1 MSRVRWTRD
10 GPPRGCCRR
19 VGARYSGYATGS
31 GAGLERFGGVGLG
44 AGGFG
49 RGGATDG
56 AGGAG
61 AATGGG
67 GGAGAGG
74 TGRGGG
80 AGRGGGGAGSGGVGA
95 GGVGLGGV
103 GLGGVGFGGV
113 GFGGVGFGGVGLGG
127 VGLGGVGFGG
137 VGLGGVGLGG
147 FGGLHRAP
155 LPAYAVADPPGP
167 VDAYAQASAGA
178 TAEPAGAAT
187 SRESVSSANT
197 RVAGARR
204 PLGDPGTTQS
214 MGAGATRRGR
224 R

>member
-31 GAGLERFGGVGLG
+31 GAGLERSGGVGLG

-95 GGVGLGGV
+95 GGLGGV

-127 VGLGGVGFGG
+127 VGFGGVGFGG